1 MLCTFFKREKINE
14 NMILHVLL
22 FIRMQVEILFSLL
35 LLSPTIFKEKDRVQ
49 YMEEIQIDSPF
60 ITLSQLLKF
69 TNIFESGG
77 FIKMYIQN
85 EGVYVNDDLEF
96 RRGKKLY
103 DGDIIRLISG
113 ETFIVKS
120 TTVQ

>member
-1 MLCTFFKREKINE
+1 MLCIFFKREKINE

-35 LLSPTIFKEKDRVQ
+35 LLSHTIFKEKDRVQ

>member
-1 MLCTFFKREKINE
+1 
-14 NMILHVLL
+14 MILHVLL

-35 LLSPTIFKEKDRVQ
+35 LLSHTIFKEKDRVQ